1 MLSGGDYTSV
11 SSTSQAPQPDAEASL
26 ALDLGPTIRQNLQ
39 SAKIA
44 EKITGVKTLLAVMSK
59 GENVSEFYPLV
70 VQEITSED
78 ETLRHLSYVYL
89 VHYAE
94 ADPDSALMSVNTFQR
109 SLSDPDPIVR
119 ALALK
124 ILSSIRS
131 PEIIEIVLDAV
142 NTCCSDISPYVRKAA
157 ALALVKLYETD
168 PSCLDSL
175 EPLISRLLADQSIIT
190 ISGALYALQRIAPD
204 NDKFV
209 HPVFR
214 TLCKALPRLDPW
226 GQSTALHILRRYAR
240 RNFKAPSSSDEWGS
254 DDDENEQEHNDP
266 DLDLLI
272 KSTQP
277 LLSSITPCVTLAAAA
292 LFFYC
297 APPFKLQLIAKPLIR
312 LIYGDA
318 STAYAALM
326 AISSFAADNAEPF
339 VPHVR
344 HFFIGYDD
352 PMVLKKAKLQV
363 LSQLARPSNSDIL
376 MRELAQHIHDPDREV
391 ASAAVRAIGRT
402 ASLAGDASASCINV
416 IVKMLKSPSLSVVE
430 QAVQMLCLLLR
441 PLPKKDAEVEVD
453 AFGVAG
459 DVIDEEEVKS
469 VLIKLLEVFSKIED
483 PETRAALISLVGD
496 KAAIIPLQAHEVLRQ
511 IAVTFPQ
518 QSTAVKMQAIN
529 LAAKVM
535 AVRKKEVGD
544 LGRYIFTLGY
554 YDSDIDLRDKSRLI
568 HALMAAPS
576 ENQYIKEL
584 RKKAEQFLFPE
595 KPPVVWDGDVVKAS
609 HFEVGTF
616 SSMFGKLLD
625 KSALVVEWADP
636 SKLPPSTIRDDVG
649 FVEQNESSDG
659 AAENDEDDME
669 SFFGPAKKRQA
680 DLVIESI
687 EVSKTQKEEESAESE
702 TEQPVQIDDNFD
714 DYFG

>member
-11 SSTSQAPQPDAEASL
+11 SSTTQTVAPEAETSL

-39 SAKIA
+39 SAKVA
-44 EKITGVKTLLAVMSK
+44 DKITGVKTLLAVMSK

-142 NTCCSDISPYVRKAA
+142 HTCCSDVSPYVRKAA

-168 PSCLDSL
+168 ASCLDSL
-175 EPLISRLLADQSIIT
+175 EPLISRLLTDQSIIT

-214 TLCKALPRLDPW
+214 TLCKVLARLDPW
-226 GQSTALHILRRYAR
+226 GQTTALNILRRYAR
-240 RNFKAPSSSDEWGS
+240 RNFRAPSTNDEWG
-254 DDDENEQEHNDP
+254 DDENEQDKNDE
-266 DLDLLI
+266 DLDLLV
-272 KSTQP
+272 KCTQP
-277 LLSSITPCVTLAAAA
+277 LLSSITPCVTLAAAS

-312 LIYGDA
+312 LIYGDP

-352 PMVLKKAKLQV
+352 PIVLKKAKLQV

-402 ASLAGDASASCINV
+402 ASQAGDASASCINV

-453 AFGVAG
+453 AFGVSG
-459 DVIDEEEVKS
+459 DVMDEEEVKS
-469 VLIKLLEVFSKIED
+469 VLIKLLEVFAKIED
-483 PETRAALISLVGD
+483 PETRASLISLVGD

-518 QSTAVKMQAIN
+518 QTTSVKMQAIN

-535 AVRKKEVGD
+535 TVRKKEVGD

-576 ENQYIKEL
+576 ENQYIKDL
-584 RKKAEQFLFPE
+584 RKKAEKFLFPE
-595 KPPVVWDGDVVKAS
+595 KAPVIWGGDVSKAS

-616 SSMFGKLLD
+616 SSIFGKLLD
-625 KSALVVEWADP
+625 KSSIVVEWADP
-636 SKLPPSTIRDDVG
+636 SKLPPSSVRDEAG
-649 FVEQNESSDG
+649 FVEEHGSSDAG
-659 AAENDEDDME
+659 PQDEDDDME
-669 SFFGPAKKRQA
+669 SFFGPRTTKKQG

-687 EVSKTQKEEESAESE
+687 TVASTVSKEEESAEESP
-702 TEQPVQIDDNFD
+702 QLNDDNFD